1 MPPRCRKHERTAGI
15 RQHLRERRPHP
26 IFCATSGGR
35 EGGTLAKAQL
45 DETDLELLAALTR
58 DAEIT
63 NKALAHRL
71 GLAEST
77 CAHRVRALRER
88 GIIRDT
94 RVRVDGAALGY
105 PLQAIIKVRLANHTG
120 PKVTALFDALVA
132 VPRVLQVFHV
142 AGVDDF
148 LVHVAVEDATALRD
162 IVLEHIT
169 IHPVVRGTETQLV
182 FELRDGTGLLPR

>member
-1 MPPRCRKHERTAGI
+1 MARTQGA
-15 RQHLRERRPHP
+15 
-26 IFCATSGGR
+26 A
-35 EGGTLAKAQL
+35 L
-45 DETDLELLAALTR
+45 DEVDLALLAALLD

-77 CAHRVRALRER
+77 CAHRIRALRER
-88 GIIRDT
+88 GVIRDT
-94 RVRVDGAALGY
+94 RIRVDEAALGY

-120 PKVTALFDALVA
+120 PKVTALFDALA
-132 VPRVLQVFHV
+132 SIPRVLQVFHV

-182 FELRDGTGLLPR
+182 FELRDGSGMLPR

>member
-1 MPPRCRKHERTAGI
+1 MPKPPGS
-15 RQHLRERRPHP
+15 P
-26 IFCATSGGR
+26 
-35 EGGTLAKAQL
+35 L
-45 DETDLELLAALTR
+45 DETDLALLAVLTR
-58 DAEIT
+58 EADIT

-71 GLAEST
+71 NLAEST
-77 CAHRVRALRER
+77 CAHRVRSLRER

-94 RVRVDGAALGY
+94 RIRLDEASVGF

-120 PKVTALFDALVA
+120 PTVTALFDALA
-132 VPRVLQVFHV
+132 SVPRVLQVFHV

-169 IHPVVRGTETQLV
+169 VHPVVRGTETQLV
-182 FELRDGTGLLPR
+182 FELRDGAGLL

>member
-1 MPPRCRKHERTAGI
+1 MARTQGA
-15 RQHLRERRPHP
+15 
-26 IFCATSGGR
+26 A
-35 EGGTLAKAQL
+35 L
-45 DETDLELLAALTR
+45 DEVDLALLAALLD

-88 GIIRDT
+88 GVIRDT
-94 RVRVDGAALGY
+94 RIRVDEAALGY

-120 PKVTALFDALVA
+120 PKVTALFDALA
-132 VPRVLQVFHV
+132 SIPRVLQVFHV

-182 FELRDGTGLLPR
+182 FELRDGSGMLPR

>member
-1 MPPRCRKHERTAGI
+1 MRS
-15 RQHLRERRPHP
+15 QD
-26 IFCATSGGR
+26 SGN
-35 EGGTLAKAQL
+35 AL
-45 DETDLELLAALTR
+45 DEIDLQLLAALTR
-58 DAEIT
+58 DADIT

-71 GLAEST
+71 GIAEST
-77 CAHRVRALRER
+77 CAHRIRALRTR
-88 GIIRDT
+88 KVIHDT
-94 RVRVDGAALGY
+94 RIRVDEAALGY

-120 PKVTALFDALVA
+120 PKVTALFDALA
-132 VPRVLQVFHV
+132 GIPRVLQVFHV

-182 FELRDGTGLLPR
+182 FELRDGSGLLPG

>member
-1 MPPRCRKHERTAGI
+1 LPKPPGS
-15 RQHLRERRPHP
+15 P
-26 IFCATSGGR
+26 
-35 EGGTLAKAQL
+35 L
-45 DETDLELLAALTR
+45 DETDLALLAVLTR
-58 DAEIT
+58 EADIT

-71 GLAEST
+71 NLAEST

-94 RVRVDGAALGY
+94 RIRLDEASVGY

-120 PKVTALFDALVA
+120 PTVTALFDALA
-132 VPRVLQVFHV
+132 SVPRVLQVFHV

-169 IHPVVRGTETQLV
+169 VHPVVRGTETQLV
-182 FELRDGTGLLPR
+182 FELRDGAGLLAR

>member
-1 MPPRCRKHERTAGI
+1 MAKPPGS
-15 RQHLRERRPHP
+15 P
-26 IFCATSGGR
+26 
-35 EGGTLAKAQL
+35 L
-45 DETDLELLAALTR
+45 DETDVALLAVLTR
-58 DAEIT
+58 EADIT
-63 NKALAHRL
+63 NKALARRL
-71 GLAEST
+71 NLAEST

-94 RVRVDGAALGY
+94 RIRLDEASVGY

-120 PKVTALFDALVA
+120 PTVTALFDALA
-132 VPRVLQVFHV
+132 SVPRVLQVFHV

-169 IHPVVRGTETQLV
+169 VHPVVRGTETQLV
-182 FELRDGTGLLPR
+182 FELRDGAGLLSPRS

>member
-1 MPPRCRKHERTAGI
+1 M
-15 RQHLRERRPHP
+15 
-26 IFCATSGGR
+26 S
-35 EGGTLAKAQL
+35 KAQPSPL
-45 DETDLELLAALTR
+45 DEIDLGILAVLTR
-58 DAEIT
+58 EADTT

-77 CAHRVRALRER
+77 CAHRVRSLRER

-94 RVRVDGAALGY
+94 RIRLDEAAVGY

-132 VPRVLQVFHV
+132 IPRVLQVFHV

-148 LVHVAVEDATALRD
+148 LVHVAVQDATALRD

-169 IHPVVRGTETQLV
+169 THPIVRGTETQLV
-182 FELRDGTGLLPR
+182 FELRDGAGILPV

>member
-1 MPPRCRKHERTAGI
+1 MPKPPGS
-15 RQHLRERRPHP
+15 P
-26 IFCATSGGR
+26 
-35 EGGTLAKAQL
+35 L
-45 DETDLELLAALTR
+45 DETDLALLAVLTR
-58 DAEIT
+58 EADIT

-71 GLAEST
+71 NLAEST

-94 RVRVDGAALGY
+94 RIRLDEASVGY

-120 PKVTALFDALVA
+120 PTVTALFDALA
-132 VPRVLQVFHV
+132 SVPRVLQVFHV

-169 IHPVVRGTETQLV
+169 VHPVVRGTETQLV
-182 FELRDGTGLLPR
+182 FELRDGAGLLAR

>member
-1 MPPRCRKHERTAGI
+1 MPKEQGSP
-15 RQHLRERRPHP
+15 
-26 IFCATSGGR
+26 
-35 EGGTLAKAQL
+35 L
-45 DETDLELLAALTR
+45 DETDLALLAVLTR
-58 DAEIT
+58 EADIT

-71 GLAEST
+71 NLAEST

-94 RVRVDGAALGY
+94 RIRLDEASVGY

-169 IHPVVRGTETQLV
+169 VHPIVRGTETQLV
-182 FELRDGTGLLPR
+182 FELRDGAGLLGR

>member
-1 MPPRCRKHERTAGI
+1 M
-15 RQHLRERRPHP
+15 
-26 IFCATSGGR
+26 
-35 EGGTLAKAQL
+35 AKAQL
-45 DETDLELLAALTR
+45 DEIDLELLAILTR
-58 DAEIT
+58 DAETT

-88 GIIRDT
+88 GVIRDT
-94 RVRVDGAALGY
+94 RIRVDGTALGF

-120 PKVTALFDALVA
+120 AKVTALFDALA
-132 VPRVLQVFHV
+132 GVPRVLQVFHV

-169 IHPVVRGTETQLV
+169 VHPVVRGTETQLV
-182 FELRDGTGLLPR
+182 FELRDGPGVLPR

>member
-1 MPPRCRKHERTAGI
+1 MPKPPGS
-15 RQHLRERRPHP
+15 P
-26 IFCATSGGR
+26 
-35 EGGTLAKAQL
+35 L
-45 DETDLELLAALTR
+45 DETDLALLAVLTR
-58 DAEIT
+58 EADIT

-71 GLAEST
+71 NLAEST

-94 RVRVDGAALGY
+94 RIRLDEASVGF

-120 PKVTALFDALVA
+120 PTVTALFDALA
-132 VPRVLQVFHV
+132 SVPRALQVFHV

-169 IHPVVRGTETQLV
+169 VHPVVRGTETQLV
-182 FELRDGTGLLPR
+182 FELRDGAGLL